1 MGRICGSGADGHRW
15 WSCAARADISE
26 SLQYGLCA
34 GCPPLRLP
42 SLLHA
47 GSSHFS
53 PEGAV
58 QGKLLGSSA
67 TPPSAQPCPLLPTR
81 LSWMLSSF
89 VEVPPPLW
97 GLQWPL
103 DDPSHPLASQFFGF
117 LIPKDLVFVPPPPS
131 SPISC
136 HGPGHHP
143 GYCVWPVRLCA
154 AGGLSFPL
162 ASSAISAAPAPL
174 LHHGPPG
181 SWSPGPHTQLS
192 LHPST
197 PFARGEVPSS

>member
-15 WSCAARADISE
+15 RSCATRADISE

-81 LSWMLSSF
+81 LSWMLSF

-117 LIPKDLVFVPPPPS
+117 LIPKDLVFFPPPPS

-143 GYCVWPVRLCA
+143 RVLRLARLLMHRRWPVLSPCPLGHICCTCSFA
-154 AGGLSFPL
+154 ASW
-162 ASSAISAAPAPL
+162 ATC
-174 LHHGPPG
+174 

-192 LHPST
+192 LRPST